1 MTSSSGIHIAKAPPK
16 DPLNNETFWFYSFP
30 LSGTLW
36 PLRVGTPSTQG
47 VLLKD
52 QPRSHPGWVIEW
64 WGPSGLWSSLSLNSG
79 ADCLPGPVIKEKAEI
94 QFHSRNGKLWKTFFH
109 FGGYHS
115 YNHRHFYDP
124 SNWSLWLFSAAVS
137 HFRDQH
143 VIFKEKDD
151 KDNLNVT
158 LYYKTLSYCW
168 WW

>member
-1 MTSSSGIHIAKAPPK
+1 MTSSSGTHIAKAPPK

-109 FGGYHS
+109 FGGYHTHIITGIS
-115 YNHRHFYDP
+115 ITLQTGVCDCF
-124 SNWSLWLFSAAVS
+124 LLQS
-137 HFRDQH
+137 H
-143 VIFKEKDD
+143 
-151 KDNLNVT
+151 T
-158 LYYKTLSYCW
+158 LGTSTWYLKKKMIKII
-168 WW
+168 